1 MRMDGVAVRAQYA
14 AFANLCE
21 DRGEGVS
28 PTLDHVGQVDQ
39 LARARP
45 IFGRGV
51 DVIELECRR
60 YTRVTVAERVLTP
73 TVQFD
78 LVNNAANILGNK
90 AA

>member
-1 MRMDGVAVRAQYA
+1 VDRVTIRAQHA
-14 AFANLCE
+14 AFANFCE
-21 DRGEGVS
+21 DRREGVS

-60 YTRVTVAERVLTP
+60 DWRVAVAERVLAP

-78 LVNNAANILGNK
+78 SVNNAANILGKNT
-90 AA
+90 A